1 MTANH
6 ELERRIADF
15 YASEGQ
21 LRAPDRV
28 LSAALTAIE
37 HTEQRGGR
45 FGTPWRFRTMT
56 TYARVAVAAV
66 AVVVAGVFGMA
77 VLRPGSAPGPGGPVT
92 TPSPSSVPSPTPSSS
107 ATSRPTLS
115 PMPAPPL
122 TQLFTSTRHGFSTSY
137 PEGWAT
143 QAATA
148 PWTGDA
154 LLFRVP
160 PADYMYDPILTDH
173 LFLAIASQ
181 PIGVSTPE
189 EWVADKVTLEG
200 CAAGEPIA
208 VDGASGLIGA
218 DDCHLAA
225 IATEGRGY
233 LIWLYMSGD
242 EAWLSTIYD
251 RAWFEEVLATVQL
264 RPEDAVDVAPSASP

>member
-6 ELERRIADF
+6 DLERRIADF
-15 YASEGQ
+15 YASEAE

-37 HTEQRGGR
+37 TTEQRGGR
-45 FGTPWRFRTMT
+45 FGTPWRFRFMT

-66 AVVVAGVFGMA
+66 AVVVAGVLGLA
-77 VLRPGSAPGPGGPVT
+77 VLRPDSAPGPGGPVT
-92 TPSPSSVPSPTPSSS
+92 TPSPSPVPSPSPSPS
-107 ATSRPTLS
+107 ATSRPTPS

-122 TQLFTSTRHGFSTSY
+122 TQRFTSTLHGISISY
-137 PEGWAT
+137 PEGWTT

-148 PWTGDA
+148 LWTGDV

-160 PADYMYDPILTDH
+160 PADYIYDPILTDH
-173 LFLAIASQ
+173 LFLTIASQ

-189 EWVADKVTLEG
+189 EWVAEKLTLEG
-200 CAAGEPIA
+200 CAASDPIA
-208 VDGASGLIGA
+208 VDGATGLIGA
-218 DDCHLAA
+218 DDCNVVA
-225 IATEGRGY
+225 ITTDGRGY
-233 LIWLYMSGD
+233 LIWLYRSGD

-264 RPEDAVDVAPSASP
+264 RPEDAVDVAPSTSP